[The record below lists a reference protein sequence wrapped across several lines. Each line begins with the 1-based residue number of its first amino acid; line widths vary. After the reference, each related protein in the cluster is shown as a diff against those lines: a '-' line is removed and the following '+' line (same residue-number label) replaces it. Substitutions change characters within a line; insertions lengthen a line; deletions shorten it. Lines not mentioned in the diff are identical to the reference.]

1 MQCYSSDVSNGTKP
15 IDLHSCTTTTDSSS
29 NQRPQCNQ
37 NAAHNFTQHQII
49 SRTRNV
55 HRIQLPTY
63 EKLQWTRQL
72 LCERLRQL
80 LVAVGSCKPSVGQW
94 HRVSFTC
101 VRLTVCL
108 VLCYAIVR
116 SVTLFPLLCQ
126 QLLSINHVAIFAPM
140 FPILRFL
147 AMNHPSPPLVSIFF
161 SFSLKR
167 RHYVKARI

>member
-1 MQCYSSDVSNGTKP
+1 MCQVARNRLICTP
-15 IDLHSCTTTTDSSS
+15 TTTTDLSSS
-29 NQRPQCNQ
+29 QRPQCYKNVT
-37 NAAHNFTQHQII
+37 NNFTQHQII

-126 QLLSINHVAIFAPM
+126 PSINHAAISAPM
-140 FPILRFL
+140 FPILRLL
-147 AMNHPSPPLVSIFF
+147 AMNHPLP
-161 SFSLKR
+161 SLG
-167 RHYVKARI
+167 RHLLQFQLKSTRTWSNFK